1 MDNRDLIKYIH
12 FNRNDYQVIYCV
24 YCKTPYLK
32 HHVSCLNDC
41 QPPRSKSNNDDILDY
56 SGLTTFGTG
65 A

>member
-12 FNRNDYQVIYCV
+12 FNRNDYRLIYCV
-24 YCKTPYLK
+24 YCKSPYIK
-32 HHVSCLNDC
+32 YSNSCLNDC
-41 QPPRSKSNNDDILDY
+41 KPPRSKSNNDDVQDY